1 MVILLNNKLCNDIK
15 EWFFEPIL
23 IARKLNSLELMWIPL
38 FLAFSIIPIFVEHT
52 LNNYYVNI
60 LYNFL
65 IVFFTAYLSNKIPFT
80 INLLY
85 RFYRKITKNNTI
97 SEKPFFDDYLSFG
110 CSQIRTF
117 YSIGLF
123 LLAITFLKDMNNPCN
138 YKYFIILIFS
148 LLIAYRTIL
157 YILQSFL
164 SNNSPPAEF
173 MDHQIAINVEHLK
186 EKKEVKI
193 IK

>member
-1 MVILLNNKLCNDIK
+1 MLNNKLCNNIK

-23 IARKLNSLELMWIPL
+23 TAQKLNSLELMWIPL
-38 FLAFSIIPIFVEHT
+38 FLTLSIAPIFVEPS

-60 LYNFL
+60 LFNFL
-65 IVFFTAYLSNKIPFT
+65 IVFFTAYLSNKIPYT
-80 INLLY
+80 INFLY
-85 RFYRKITKNNTI
+85 RLFRKIDKNNT
-97 SEKPFFDDYLSFG
+97 SSKKSSFDDYLSFG

-117 YSIGLF
+117 YSIALF
-123 LLAITFLKDMNNPCN
+123 LMAIYILNDMNNPCN
-138 YKYFIILIFS
+138 YKFYIIFIFS

-157 YILQSFL
+157 YILKSFL
-164 SNNSPPAEF
+164 ANNHISPTEF
-173 MDHQIAINVEHLK
+173 MDHQIAINVEQLE